1 MKIWNSLRWR
11 LVIAMLLLFAL
22 GMVGATLLRPFE
34 RQGGLLSRLDVD
46 LIEEPYQDLLVLL
59 AFSLVATG
67 LIWIVS
73 AWSMRPLAEA
83 SREAGQVGPAN
94 PEARLT
100 TARLP
105 WEVRP
110 LVTAVNAALDRMAL
124 AYEIERRFVAD
135 AAHELRTPL
144 TVLSLRLQRAKLS
157 GSPEWS
163 AIEQDLGQ
171 FGRIVGQLLD
181 LARKEAAGRLDT
193 GPGGVV
199 DLGRLAREVAAMMLP
214 LAEKANRF
222 IDLDLPVALPV
233 RGRADDLRDMLR
245 NLLENA
251 LVHGRGSVRVSGA
264 MLKREGGVVQVA
276 MTVADSGTEL
286 QTAEREAL
294 FERFRKADPSS
305 PGSGLGLAIVREVVR
320 SHGGT
325 VQFLSEPETTV
336 LITLPA
342 VAKS

>member
-1 MKIWNSLRWR
+1 MKILDSLRWR

-22 GMVGATLLRPFE
+22 GMAGATLLRPFE

-46 LIEEPYQDLLVLL
+46 LIEEPYQDLIVLL
-59 AFSLVATG
+59 AFSMLATG

-73 AWSMRPLAEA
+73 GWSLRYLAEA

-100 TARLP
+100 TGRLP

-110 LVTAVNAALDRMAL
+110 LVMAVNAALDRMAL

-144 TVLSLRLQRAKLS
+144 TVLSLRLQQAKLS
-157 GSPEWS
+157 GALDWV
-163 AIEQDLGQ
+163 AVEQDLGQ
-171 FGRIVGQLLD
+171 FGRVVSQLLD

-193 GPGGVV
+193 EPDCVV
-199 DLGRLAREVAAMMLP
+199 DICRVAREAAAMMLP
-214 LAEKANRF
+214 LAEKASRP
-222 IDLDLPVALPV
+222 IELDFPVSLQV
-233 RGRADDLRDMLR
+233 RGRADDLRDTLR

-251 LVHGRGSVRVSGA
+251 LVHGRGPIQVSGTMYRGDDGA
-264 MLKREGGVVQVA
+264 EQVA
-276 MTVADSGTEL
+276 VTVADSGMKL
-286 QTAEREAL
+286 SAAEREVM
-294 FERFRKADPSS
+294 FERFRKADPGSS
-305 PGSGLGLAIVREVVR
+305 GSGLGLAIVREVVR

-325 VQFLSEPETTV
+325 AQFLTGPETVV

-342 VAKS
+342 LTRS

>member
-1 MKIWNSLRWR
+1 
-11 LVIAMLLLFAL
+11 MLLLFAL
-22 GMVGATLLRPFE
+22 GMAGAILLRPFE
-34 RQGGLLSRLDVD
+34 GQGGLLSRLDVD
-46 LIEEPYQDLLVLL
+46 LIEEPYQDLIVLL
-59 AFSLVATG
+59 AFSLLAIG

-73 AWSMRPLAEA
+73 AWSLRSLAGT

-94 PEARLT
+94 PDARLT
-100 TARLP
+100 TGRLP

-110 LVTAVNAALDRMAL
+110 LVMAMNAALDRMAL

-144 TVLSLRLQRAKLS
+144 TVLSLRIQQAKLS
-157 GSPEWS
+157 GAPEWS
-163 AIEQDLGQ
+163 VIEQDLGQ

-181 LARKEAAGRLDT
+181 LARKEAAGRLNT
-193 GPGGVV
+193 GGPGNVV
-199 DLGRLAREVAAMMLP
+199 ELGRLAREAAAMMLP
-214 LAEKANRF
+214 LAEKANQL
-222 IDLDLPVALPV
+222 IDLDLPVALLV
-233 RGRADDLRDMLR
+233 QGRADDLRDMLR

-264 MLKREGGVVQVA
+264 LRRSEGGVEQVV

-294 FERFRKADPSS
+294 FERFRKADPGS

-325 VQFLSEPETTV
+325 VQFLPGSETTV
-336 LITLPA
+336 LIILPA
-342 VAKS
+342 MARS